1 MKNLFNSIK
10 QNIKFILIMVY
21 TIKLTTQ
28 FMLLI
33 TNASNYTPQAQIS
46 INILKVLKSIIL
58 V

>member
-1 MKNLFNSIK
+1 MKLFNSIK
-10 QNIKFILIMVY
+10 SNIKFILIMVY

-46 INILKVLKSIIL
+46 INVLKVLKSIIL